1 VFGCFGFFRYTVS
14 EMRLWEL
21 YSPKNFA
28 RFFRPER
35 AQKFSVDFFSP
46 HELMANFRDT
56 PGDKSHKAL
65 DFLLRRIF
73 WEGAP
78 NLESLKDTRT
88 SEIRRLADILEQA
101 FFEVFGGFTWIERQF
116 GGAFVI
122 WLFEQVLNW
131 TYIERG
137 RLTDWCQ
144 RRLPSL
150 HQAQGISTASN
161 GRTTRKRATDRII

>member
-1 VFGCFGFFRYTVS
+1 
-14 EMRLWEL
+14 MPLWEL

-28 RFFRPER
+28 GFFRPER

-65 DFLLRRIF
+65 DFLLRRMF

-101 FFEVFGGFTWIERQF
+101 FLRYSAASLGSNASLAE
-116 GGAFVI
+116 
-122 WLFEQVLNW
+122 
-131 TYIERG
+131 
-137 RLTDWCQ
+137 
-144 RRLPSL
+144 PS
-150 HQAQGISTASN
+150 
-161 GRTTRKRATDRII
+161 